1 MPVLPAE
8 PSSKARLKAQEPA
21 APWVLGR
28 DDTLGRIKRLMAGD
42 GEHEQALLFPLPH
55 AQAHALV
62 MRGVPPATLE
72 PLGSV
77 LGVGLVRVAEIL
89 DIDRGTPARQAA
101 KGKPLPRHASEGVLR
116 LLEIEQMAFD
126 TFEAGQST
134 EWLNKPHPLL
144 AGQTP
149 LQAASTSF
157 GAEQVKGILV
167 AIRYGGAV

>member
-1 MPVLPAE
+1 MIAFTAHA
-8 PSSKARLKAQEPA
+8 SSRAAHTAQEPA
-21 APWVLGR
+21 ALWVLGR
-28 DDTLGRIKRLMAGD
+28 DDTLDRIKRLMADDGGD
-42 GEHEQALLFPLPH
+42 AQALHFPLPH
-55 AQAHALV
+55 ALAHALV

>member
-1 MPVLPAE
+1 MSMSSSQASAKAPLTVKEPVP
-8 PSSKARLKAQEPA
+8 
-21 APWVLGR
+21 PWVLGR
-28 DDTLGRIKRLMAGD
+28 DDSLDRIKRLMSGD
-42 GEHEQALLFPLPH
+42 GEHEPALLFPLPH

-157 GAEQVKGILV
+157 GTEQVKGILV

>member
-1 MPVLPAE
+1 MPAE

-28 DDTLGRIKRLMAGD
+28 DDTLGRIKRLMAD
-42 GEHEQALLFPLPH
+42 DAQSLQFPLPH

>member
-1 MPVLPAE
+1 MIDFATPRSAKPA
-8 PSSKARLKAQEPA
+8 LTAQEPV

-28 DDTLGRIKRLMAGD
+28 DETLGRIKRLMAD
-42 GEHEQALLFPLPH
+42 GEPAFDFPLPN

-77 LGVGLVRVAEIL
+77 LGVGLVRVTEFL

-126 TFEAGQST
+126 AFEAGQST
-134 EWLNKPHPLL
+134 DWLNKPHPLL